1 MRNSPIL
8 ESLFP
13 EVRQKILATMLLR
26 PKKSWYLSEL
36 AKHLQTS
43 PSSLQRE
50 LATLSK
56 SGILE
61 RTEDGSR
68 TYFKAE
74 TTSPVYAELRGLL
87 SKTAGIVPSLR
98 SELNQFQC
106 KIKWAA
112 IYGSIAKGEEQAG
125 SDIDLLIVGPV
136 SMIELVPAL
145 QHVERQ
151 LGREVNVTLF
161 SETEFLTKRKRRGHF
176 LSAVLK
182 QKLITIV
189 NSKFA
194 GLRDDKDPRMVIKQK
209 ADEGRR

>member
-1 MRNSPIL
+1 MRKSPIL
-8 ESLFP
+8 EALFP
-13 EVRQKILATMLLR
+13 AGRRQILTTMLLR

-36 AKHLQTS
+36 AKHLETS

-50 LATLSK
+50 LAALTK
-56 SGILE
+56 SGILQ
-61 RTEDGSR
+61 RTEEDSR

-74 TTSPVYAELRGLL
+74 VASPVYAELRGLL

-98 SELNQFQC
+98 SELARFSH

-112 IYGSIAKGEEQAG
+112 IYGSVAKGEEQAG

-145 QHVERQ
+145 QRVERQ

-161 SETEFLTKRKRRGHF
+161 SESDFLTRSKRHGDF
-176 LSAVLK
+176 LVSVLK
-182 QKLITIV
+182 QELITIV
-189 NSKFA
+189 GSRNVRNARS
-194 GLRDDKDPRMVIKQK
+194 LRSQLPVSRVT
-209 ADEGRR
+209 GH